1 MKRLTWIILFG
12 IGFYIAGTTQQAKC
26 LAADLSV
33 QSRLNKTL
41 EHLPGTNYTIG
52 PGDVLDISV
61 WKEAALTKLVIV
73 LPDGK
78 ISFPLIGEVRAAG
91 LTIDQLKQQLKDK
104 LKRFVPNPNLSV
116 SVHQV
121 NSLQIYVIG
130 KVNNPGRYVLNAE
143 LNVLQAL
150 AIAGGLNAFAKKNK
164 IRIFRETQEGTQI
177 HEFRY
182 GDVTEGKHL
191 EQNIRLIRGDVIV
204 VP

>member
-1 MKRLTWIILFG
+1 MRQLIWVILLGSG
-12 IGFYIAGTTQQAKC
+12 IYIAGGIQQTNC
-26 LAADLSV
+26 LAADPAPRPMSNNT
-33 QSRLNKTL
+33 SP
-41 EHLPGTNYTIG
+41 HLLGTNYIIG

-78 ISFPLIGEVRAAG
+78 ISFPLIGEVGAAG
-91 LTIDQLKQQLKDK
+91 LTIAQLKQQLEDK
-104 LKRFVPNPNLSV
+104 LTRFVPHPNLSV
-116 SVHQV
+116 AVHQV
-121 NSLQIYVIG
+121 NSLQVYVIG
-130 KVNNPGRYVLNAE
+130 KVNNPGRYSINTE

-164 IRIFRETQEGTQI
+164 IKIFRERPEGTQI
-177 HEFRY
+177 FEFRY

-191 EQNIRLIRGDVIV
+191 EQNIRLMRGDVIV